1 MRGVQIR
8 ANWSSFISPEKYCCS
23 WRHRKIELRC
33 GSFWSDKTFVSDTC
47 TRCCLSVNIW
57 VITRPKRGKLLYVSS
72 MSKTKE
78 NEVNYSE
85 KEQKSWLFSNIKL
98 LEMKLRL
105 SPRSIRNTCT
115 RTTLSI
121 NYWISQNTLTSGVQ
135 WEPNSVKNEWNAS
148 LKLQFASM
156 ILHSPKPIN

>member
-1 MRGVQIR
+1 MISVQIR
-8 ANWSSFISPEKYCCS
+8 ANLSSFISPEKFALCLRDCY
-23 WRHRKIELRC
+23 RHRKIELRC
-33 GSFWSDKTFVSDTC
+33 GSFGSDKTFVSDTC

-72 MSKTKE
+72 MSKTTE
-78 NEVNYSE
+78 NEVNFSE
-85 KEQKSWLFSNIKL
+85 KVKKSGLFSNIKL

-121 NYWISQNTLTSGVQ
+121 NY
-135 WEPNSVKNEWNAS
+135 
-148 LKLQFASM
+148 
-156 ILHSPKPIN
+156 